1 MCAKSIVYANG
12 TVGSAGETRV
22 GRQEMPSHTS
32 SAGRVIQVATS
43 GTRTQAFFTTSVV
56 YSVVTVVDAFIA
68 KSIVV
73 VAVETTRVIATFA
86 VSSFDIDSV
95 INVAR

>member
-22 GRQEMPSHTS
+22 GRQEVPSHTS
-32 SAGRVIQVATS
+32 SAGRVIQVAAS
-43 GTRTQAFFTTSVV
+43 GTGTQAFFTMSVV
-56 YSVVTVVDAFIA
+56 DSMVTVVDAFVA
-68 KSIVV
+68 KSTVV
-73 VAVETTRVIATFA
+73 VAVETTRVIAIFA
-86 VSSFDIDSV
+86 VSSFDIDSI